1 MAARAA
7 RSSYQE
13 LARHLS
19 AIGAVKR
26 EMARGLPH
34 DCPPASAAV
43 LALLQKHGEM
53 RASRLSELM
62 AIDMSV
68 TSRHVAHLAERG
80 WVERH
85 RDPQDGRSRLL
96 RITQHGRRQVEL
108 LSERTTETLQSHL
121 HDWTDEDIAQLN
133 GLLERLR
140 TSFGDCRTRVPPQDA
155 GPAPAATDRE

>member
-26 EMARGLPH
+26 ELAKGLPH

-43 LALLQKHGEM
+43 LALLEKYGEM
-53 RASRLSELM
+53 RTSRISELM

-85 RDPQDGRSRLL
+85 PDPQDGRSRLL
-96 RITQHGRRQVEL
+96 RITARGRRQVDL
-108 LSERTTETLQSHL
+108 LSELTTETLREHL
-121 HDWTDEDIAQLN
+121 HDWTDEDIGRLN

-140 TSFGDCRTRVPPQDA
+140 TSFGDSRTHLVERP
-155 GPAPAATDRE
+155 